1 MNEQRTT
8 ATNDMTTDRRYE
20 RHHHR
25 TGGILG
31 GLILLALGILL
42 FLANQSIIGW
52 DIWWQYFLVGLGAAF
67 LIDCAVRYFWN
78 HQSFMQGRLI
88 AGIILAG
95 IGIAFLAGISMLW
108 PIIIII
114 VGLVVLI
121 GGLVRR
127 H

>member
-1 MNEQRTT
+1 MT
-8 ATNDMTTDRRYE
+8 ADRRYE

-42 FLANQSIIGW
+42 FLANQNIIGW

-67 LIDCAVRYFWN
+67 LIDCAVHYFWN
-78 HQSFMQGRLI
+78 HQSFLQGRLI

-108 PIIIII
+108 PVIII
-114 VGLVVLI
+114 VVGLVILI

-127 H
+127 R